1 LAKVKP
7 NDDDDG
13 EKRAQ
18 WFSLGKQIASFAGG
32 VIVAAFVLG
41 GTRQKIQDVV
51 AWKAEAAPNIEKI
64 DRAVERMGH
73 QLDTN
78 TKTLGGFEA
87 RIKRIED
94 ETSHFDVL
102 ETEHRRLTKDVEAL
116 KDRRP

>member
-7 NDDDDG
+7 NDDG

-51 AWKAEAAPNIEKI
+51 AWKAKEEPRVEQI
-64 DRAVERMGH
+64 DRAVEKMGH

-78 TKTLGGFEA
+78 TKTLAGFEA